1 MDLRTVIKKSI
12 YLILF
17 GLMVA
22 TQPIQAQSPVFDQLK
37 LRFNEQSVFHAT
49 FQHTYIDS
57 YTDETSNSVGVVWI
71 DKIAYKLESDDKI
84 IVVDGVISKVYEG
97 VRNRLIISD
106 YDAEEDDFAPS
117 RMLSG
122 IDETYI
128 TSESKLPN
136 GNTLVLLE
144 TDDDFATFVKV
155 EIEVNKAM
163 EPVKI
168 TAYDFADNLT
178 ITTFSDGKFEK
189 VTSDTFKLTYPEDA
203 EIVDMRY

>member
-1 MDLRTVIKKSI
+1 MIKKSI
-12 YLILF
+12 YLLLF

-22 TQPIQAQSPVFDQLK
+22 TQSIQAQSPVFDQLK
-37 LRFNEQSVFHAT
+37 SRFSEQSVFHAT

-57 YTDETSNSVGVVWI
+57 YTDETTNSIGVVWI
-71 DKIAYKLESDDKI
+71 DKVAYKLESDDKI
-84 IVVDGVISKVYEG
+84 IVVDGEISNVYEG
-97 VRNRLIISD
+97 MRNRLIISD
-106 YDAEEDDFAPS
+106 YDPEEDDFAPS

-122 IDETYI
+122 FDETYV

-144 TDDDFATFVKV
+144 TDDDFATFIKV
-155 EIEVNKAM
+155 EIEVNAAL

-189 VTSDTFKLTYPEDA
+189 VTSDTFNLTYPEDA

>member
-1 MDLRTVIKKSI
+1 MGLTTMIKKSI
-12 YLILF
+12 YLLLF

-22 TQPIQAQSPVFDQLK
+22 TQSIQAQSPVFDQLK
-37 LRFNEQSVFHAT
+37 SRFSEQSVFHAT

-57 YTDETSNSVGVVWI
+57 YTDETTNSIGVVWI
-71 DKIAYKLESDDKI
+71 DKVAYKLESDDKI
-84 IVVDGVISKVYEG
+84 IVVDGEISNVYEG
-97 VRNRLIISD
+97 MRNRLIISD
-106 YDAEEDDFAPS
+106 YDPEEDDFAPS

-122 IDETYI
+122 FDETYV

-144 TDDDFATFVKV
+144 TDDDFATFIKV
-155 EIEVNKAM
+155 EIEVNAAL

-189 VTSDTFKLTYPEDA
+189 VTSDTFNLTYPEDA

>member
-37 LRFNEQSVFHAT
+37 LRFNEQRVFHAT